1 MWKRRLGWRRF
12 LLCGVG
18 AFQVQRKNQ
27 CGP

>member
-1 MWKRRLGWRRF
+1 LGWRRF

-27 CGP
+27 PMWPVT